1 MPFTPYAASGAMQL
15 PCKRWPFV
23 MQKTVF
29 YMAICGQLHGKK
41 QLNGAQNMADLAV
54 KGGEMG
60 KKRP

>member
-1 MPFTPYAASGAMQL
+1 
-15 PCKRWPFV
+15 

-54 KGGEMG
+54 KSGEMG
-60 KKRP
+60 KNGHKRLYGVL

>member
-1 MPFTPYAASGAMQL
+1 
-15 PCKRWPFV
+15 

-41 QLNGAQNMADLAV
+41 QLNGAQNMADLAIN
-54 KGGEMG
+54 GGEMG